1 MIPDVTVDNG
11 GGTITLGGTT
21 LELTYHGLNHSD
33 STPVMRLPKERIIF
47 AVDAIPAGQV
57 PGRGVLA
64 SAPSPVRGRT
74 PARKESFD
82 HRRRYRRL

>member
-1 MIPDVTVDNG
+1 
-11 GGTITLGGTT
+11 
-21 LELTYHGLNHSD
+21 
-33 STPVMRLPKERIIF
+33 MRLPKERIIF